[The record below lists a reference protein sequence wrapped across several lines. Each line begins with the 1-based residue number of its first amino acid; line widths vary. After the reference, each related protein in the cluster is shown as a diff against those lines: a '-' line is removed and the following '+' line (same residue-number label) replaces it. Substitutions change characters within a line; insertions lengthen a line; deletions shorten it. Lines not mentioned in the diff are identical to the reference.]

1 MQSYSILNVSKVLV
15 IQLVGPF
22 PFSSIIIH
30 RQDMQWQ
37 EVSSKVEA
45 LCYVQVQA
53 CWGTYDE
60 INSITTEQPNIM

>member
-53 CWGTYDE
+53 C
-60 INSITTEQPNIM
+60 